1 MPDDDASPT
10 PEHFTAPRRVAD
22 AAGLYLRGFA
32 MGAADIVP
40 GVSGGTIA
48 LVTGVYERFIDALQ
62 SLSPAFL
69 APLARGRLRE
79 ASHELR
85 RMRWSVLIPI
95 GLGVVTAV
103 LTMSTLLS
111 DLMETSPG
119 ATYAF
124 FFGLIAASAWI
135 PFSQMRSRSWRHAAA
150 LLLAGVGAYALVGV
164 QPHGPRLRPAAPVA
178 AGQAPAILLYPS
190 KVRTEQDA
198 QAAREAAAAL
208 PAGTVSRI
216 ALFDPHGVLETD
228 DSEGIAEGILVL
240 RDEGEALA
248 LAQGES
254 PVIVLREVRAPLPL
268 LFLYGMIAISAM
280 MLPGV
285 SGAFL
290 MLFLGQYHTLLSS
303 IARLVDAGGQA
314 LGQAPDPID
323 RLTGQSVWDA
333 ALLLGV
339 FNLGVLLGLGTFS
352 RLIGALLAR
361 AHDLTMAALT
371 GLMLGALRQPMRE
384 MLADAQRGDG
394 ADWTAMGIAALAG
407 GVVVTALTLT
417 DRAMRAR
424 REH

>member
-1 MPDDDASPT
+1 MPDDAASPT
-10 PEHFTAPRRVAD
+10 PEPSTAPRRVAD
-22 AAGLYLRGFA
+22 AVGLYLRGFA

-79 ASHELR
+79 ASAELR

-150 LLLAGVGAYALVGV
+150 LLIAGVGAWALVGV
-164 QPHGPRLRPAAPVA
+164 QPHGPRLQPASQVQTAAAPA
-178 AGQAPAILLYPS
+178 TLLYPG

-198 QAAREAAAAL
+198 RAVRDAADAL
-208 PAGTVSRI
+208 PPGAVSRI
-216 ALFDPHGVLETD
+216 ALYDPHGVLED
-228 DSEGIAEGILVL
+228 DDAGNALVL
-240 RDEGEALA
+240 RESQEVVALVEGDA
-248 LAQGES
+248 
-254 PVIVLREVRAPLPL
+254 PVILLREVRAPLPM

-303 IARLVDAGGQA
+303 IARLVGAGGEL

-384 MLADAQRGDG
+384 MLADAQRGGG
-394 ADWTAMGIAALAG
+394 ADWSAMGLAALAG

-417 DRAMRAR
+417 DRAMRSR
-424 REH
+424 REG